1 MVSFRGLI
9 QNFPRASPPLSYWI
23 PPSPGVSTFQMVGE
37 HFSFHRSYSK
47 IRLFYSLK
55 ELHVLSYLVGVQ
67 TVVDCEQSL
76 FFFRFSE
83 ERVSRVSL
91 DGLRPKRGTAHSLK
105 WGSIWSLAFIICC
118 AFFPSV
124 GCQIRSAIRQ
134 VIGPSEQETE
144 NSPCCK
150 VKGRKSFA

>member
-1 MVSFRGLI
+1 MVMSLPSLKVAVFVICLCFKMVSFRGQKKGWATPRLISFRGLI
-9 QNFPRASPPLSYWI
+9 QNFPRPSPPLSYWS

-47 IRLFYSLK
+47 IRLLYSLK

-83 ERVSRVSL
+83 ERVSRISL
-91 DGLRPKRGTAHSLK
+91 DGLRPKRDCS
-105 WGSIWSLAFIICC
+105 
-118 AFFPSV
+118 
-124 GCQIRSAIRQ
+124 
-134 VIGPSEQETE
+134 
-144 NSPCCK
+144 
-150 VKGRKSFA
+150 